1 MAESDYK
8 PPQDTRWIDIQKR
21 TFTRWAN
28 QFLLERMMK
37 IEDLQ
42 YDLSDGLLL
51 INLLEIISSKSIPN
65 YNKKPKIRAQ
75 KLENTGASLQF
86 LKNEGI
92 KLVAIGPED
101 ITDSNLK
108 LILGLI
114 WTIILR
120 YQIQKISGGAGSAKN
135 DLLEWVRK
143 KIPECDVRDFS
154 NSWSDGRAI
163 CHLVEALKPGA
174 FPEPL
179 ANLVG
184 KNPLDNATK
193 GEDAAETEMGI
204 PKILSPEDMVAALD
218 ELSTMTYISYF
229 RDYEANEGKRR
240 AADLAARTAIPEKC
254 YAYGPGL
261 EHAETGIPAEFTIQA
276 VNAAG
281 NKIVCGGENF
291 EVKIQGASPSVTPQV
306 VDNQNGTYGVTYVAT
321 HPGKHTISVHL
332 KTKPIQGSPWN
343 VPVDRAAVDVTKTK
357 VHGPGIERAVQGEP
371 ATFYI
376 ESHDRLGQRIKFGGD
391 PYRVTIKGPQNND
404 EDAKLVDNKDGSYTV
419 TYVPTHYGK
428 HTVSVNLE
436 GKHVANSPYTVNA
449 SKPKGYPDALQCY
462 ADGPGL
468 KEADT
473 ALPATFTIYAR
484 DENGAT
490 VVPRENPFLVEITQP
505 DGSDLP
511 AQVKDNRDGTYT
523 VTYQAN
529 EVGTHEITVG
539 LKNPVAPQYWEHIKD
554 SPFKVPVVP
563 GTDASQSRVWGPGV
577 EDGVQDNLPTHFNI
591 EARDKKGNPI
601 REGGDP
607 FEVKIT
613 GPKGEVPHKLTDNG
627 DGTYRVD
634 YAPEHAG
641 NHRIDVGLR
650 KKPVANSPY
659 NINVR
664 EGADHNTS
672 FIEGFQFVI
681 RARTKSGKDMSRGG
695 EKFEVKGSGPSGEV
709 PVKLSDLGNGLYQ
722 VNYAIPPA
730 KGTWK
735 FDIKVNGQHI
745 QGSPFAHNHN

>member
-1 MAESDYK
+1 MAEADYK

-37 IEDLQ
+37 IDDLQ
-42 YDLSDGLLL
+42 YDLSDGLHL
-51 INLLEIISSKSIPN
+51 INLLEVISSKSIPN

-143 KIPECDVRDFS
+143 KIPECDVKDFT
-154 NSWSDGRAI
+154 NSWQDGRAV
-163 CHLVEALKPGA
+163 CHLTEALKPGA

-179 ANLVG
+179 QNLVG
-184 KNPLDNATK
+184 KPFLDNATK
-193 GEDAAETEMGI
+193 GTDCAESELGI
-204 PKILSPEDMVAALD
+204 PKILAPEDMVAAAD
-218 ELSTMTYISYF
+218 ELSTMTYISFF

-240 AADLAARTAIPEKC
+240 ADEMAARTADPSKC
-254 YAYGPGL
+254 IAFGPGL

-276 VNAAG
+276 RNAKG
-281 NKIVCGGENF
+281 NNIPVGGENF
-291 EVKIQGASPSVTPQV
+291 KVEVKGASPSVTPQV
-306 VDNQNGTYGVTYVAT
+306 VDNGNGTYGVTYVAT
-321 HPGKHTISVHL
+321 HPGKHTVSVTL
-332 KTKPIQGSPWN
+332 KDKPISGSPWT
-343 VPVDRAAVDVTKTK
+343 VPVDRAPVDVTQTL
-357 VHGPGIERAVQGEP
+357 VHGPGLEGGVQGEP
-371 ATFYI
+371 GVFTI
-376 ESHDRLGQRIKFGGD
+376 ESRDRLGQKIKFGGD
-391 PYRVTIKGPQNND
+391 PYKVSVKGPFR
-404 EDAKLVDNKDGSYTV
+404 EEEAPKIVDNKDGTYTV
-419 TYVPTHYGK
+419 TYLPIDYGK
-428 HTVSVNLE
+428 HEIAVTLE
-436 GKHVANSPYTVNA
+436 TKPVAKSPYHVNI

-462 ADGPGL
+462 AEGRGL

-473 ALPATFTIYAR
+473 ATPAEFKIFAR
-484 DENGAT
+484 DSNGQPVT
-490 VVPRENPFLVEITQP
+490 PPSNPFLVEITKP

-511 AQVKDNRDGTYT
+511 AQVKDNKDGTYT
-523 VTYQAN
+523 VTYN
-529 EVGTHEITVG
+529 PTEVGKHEIVVG

-554 SPFKVPVVP
+554 SPFSVNVVP
-563 GTDASQSRVWGPGV
+563 GTDADKTRVYGPGI

-591 EARDKKGNPI
+591 EARDRLGNPI

-607 FEVKIT
+607 FDVKIH
-613 GPKGEVPHKLTDNG
+613 GPKGEVPAKITDNG

-641 NHRIDVGLR
+641 NHRIDVTLR
-650 KKPVANSPY
+650 DKPVAKSPY
-659 NINVR
+659 NINVK

-672 FIEGFQFVI
+672 LIEGFQFTI
-681 RARTKSGKDMSRGG
+681 RAKTKTGKDMNRGG
-695 EKFEVKGSGPSGEV
+695 EKFEVAANGPSGQV
-709 PVKLSDLGNGLYQ
+709 PVKLVDSGNGTY
-722 VNYAIPPA
+722 VVSYAIPPA
-730 KGTWK
+730 KGTWT
-735 FDIKVNGQHI
+735 FDVKVNGHHI
-745 QGSPFAHNHN
+745 QGSPFHHNH